1 MENVRVVQGFQ
12 TFYNLDENAPNVV
25 LAEVRLLLLMS
36 SDLLK
41 EVSIVCVFHYDA
53 DWTNESH

>member
-25 LAEVRLLLLMS
+25 LAEVSLLFLMS

-41 EVSIVCVFHYDA
+41 EVSIVRVFHYDA
-53 DWTNESH
+53 D